1 MPVKRFLWF
10 DNPMHSSRVARS
22 SSATTAR
29 TIVSGD
35 SQPESAAGQH
45 LRGSCM
51 GLPTTTHTPGSTQIP
66 ATDQPYAGLIMLAEA
81 SASQGDP
88 FQELATYQTITCVDG
103 DQEQSDN
110 FSSLSNES
118 SQRVVGGKPTT
129 REDPEAPAQDDNI
142 PVLPARDSEEA
153 KTRIISSIPK
163 KEIMPSINDHF
174 RRALTGIV
182 PKAILIAI
190 TGDPKFLTGHNIA
203 EQNPDPDAKWI
214 KWSGDV
220 RKPYMCG
227 YQICGRKFTRKAE
240 LQTHFAKHGCD
251 SKFRCYLGECTGAIK
266 YPDNEALSRHIRA
279 NHTFERP
286 YQCEFCKMRFGR
298 IDTLKKHN
306 KRKHSNKNQQK
317 SPKKKRK

>member
-1 MPVKRFLWF
+1 
-10 DNPMHSSRVARS
+10 
-22 SSATTAR
+22 
-29 TIVSGD
+29 
-35 SQPESAAGQH
+35 
-45 LRGSCM
+45 
-51 GLPTTTHTPGSTQIP
+51 
-66 ATDQPYAGLIMLAEA
+66 
-81 SASQGDP
+81 
-88 FQELATYQTITCVDG
+88 
-103 DQEQSDN
+103 
-110 FSSLSNES
+110 
-118 SQRVVGGKPTT
+118 
-129 REDPEAPAQDDNI
+129 
-142 PVLPARDSEEA
+142 
-153 KTRIISSIPK
+153 
-163 KEIMPSINDHF
+163 MPSINDHF

-182 PKAILIAI
+182 PKAILVAIA
-190 TGDPKFLTGHNIA
+190 GDPKFLTGHNLA

-251 SKFRCYLGECTGAIK
+251 SKFRCYLGESTGAIK
-266 YPDNEALSRHIRA
+266 YPDNEAPSRHIRA

-306 KRKHSNKNQQK
+306 KRKHSDKNQQK